1 MRELK
6 HLNTANETYYL
17 KDNGNIEVH
26 ITLNNSKIS
35 SQKSKSR
42 AKAITNAFNSAATYI
57 SKKNQ
62 IGRASCRER
71 V

>member
-26 ITLNNSKIS
+26 IKLNSSKTS
-35 SQKSKSR
+35 LQKSKSR
-42 AKAITNAFNSAATYI
+42 AWYSL
-57 SKKNQ
+57 
-62 IGRASCRER
+62 
-71 V
+71 

>member
-26 ITLNNSKIS
+26 II
-35 SQKSKSR
+35 QK
-42 AKAITNAFNSAATYI
+42 NHQ
-57 SKKNQ
+57 KNQ
-62 IGRASCRER
+62 ELRQIMI
-71 V
+71 